1 MSEID
6 DVETRIERLHHLLRN
21 VEDETAAKDLR
32 SLLAEA
38 NNELARLR
46 EKRNDRQH

>member
-1 MSEID
+1 MTDID
-6 DVETRIERLHHLLRN
+6 DVETRIERLHHLLRH

-32 SLLAEA
+32 TLLAEA

-46 EKRNDRQH
+46 EKRDGQQR

>member
-1 MSEID
+1 MSDID
-6 DVETRIERLHHLLRN
+6 DVETRIERLHHLLRH

-46 EKRNDRQH
+46 EKRGDRHR

>member
-1 MSEID
+1 MTDID

-32 SLLAEA
+32 ALLAEA
-38 NNELARLR
+38 NGELARLR
-46 EKRNDRQH
+46 EKRSERQR